1 MDGHSPTP
9 GYDAADLARFASE
22 VGKDPSRPAF
32 TRDRARVLH
41 SWALRRLADKTQVLL
56 PGRSDFPRTRLTHT
70 LEVAQIAR
78 EIGAELGCDPDL
90 TETAGLCHDLGHP
103 PFGHNG
109 ESALNEIAVDIGGF
123 EGNAQS
129 FRVLTRLEPKVIT
142 ADGTSAGLNLTR
154 AALDSVI
161 KYPWFR
167 TVGHAKFNV
176 YADDAEVFEWVRAE
190 APGPRR
196 CLEAQVMDWADDVA
210 YSVHDIED
218 ALYSGYLT
226 PQTLTSEAAAA
237 HVIDVAA
244 SEYAGHL
251 SEMELGQALERLNAL
266 TFRPKSFTGSMADL
280 AGLKAMTS
288 GLIGRFSQAAVAATR
303 EPSGTQRLLRYRAD
317 LCVPTEVRAEVAVLK
332 SFAFYYVF
340 HRRGVEQEYAAQRQ
354 LLTETVEMLMAQGD
368 AALHPTFAEAFREAD
383 GDDAARLRVV
393 VDQSASLTDVSVV
406 RWHAR
411 LRNPPT

>member
-1 MDGHSPTP
+1 MDG
-9 GYDAADLARFASE
+9 YAAPDFARFAPE
-22 VGKDPSRPAF
+22 ATKDPARPAF

-109 ESALNEIAVDIGGF
+109 EAALNEIAEDIGGF

-129 FRVLTRLEPKVIT
+129 FRVLTRLEPKVVA
-142 ADGTSAGLNLTR
+142 ADGASAGLNLTR
-154 AALDSVI
+154 AALDSVL

-167 TVGHAKFNV
+167 TPGEAKFNV
-176 YADDAEVFEWVRAE
+176 YADDAAVFGWVRSGE
-190 APGPRR
+190 PGQRR

-226 PQTLTSEAAAA
+226 PQTLTSDSAAA

-244 SEYAGHL
+244 REYAGQL
-251 SEMELGQALERLNAL
+251 SAAELEAALERLNAL
-266 TFRPKSFTGSMADL
+266 PFRPLTFDGSMVAL
-280 AGLKAMTS
+280 AALKAMTS
-288 GLIGRFSQAAVAATR
+288 GLIGRFSRAAVLATR
-303 EPSGTQRLLRYRAD
+303 ERFGAGRLLRYRAD
-317 LCVPTEVRAEVAVLK
+317 LCVPAEVRAEVAVLK

-340 HRRGVEQEYAAQRQ
+340 HRSGVDREYAAQRH
-354 LLTETVEMLMAQGD
+354 LLTETVAMLMSAD
-368 AALHPTFAEAFREAD
+368 ADALHPMFGAAHQAAGAD
-383 GDDAARLRVV
+383 EAARLRVV
-393 VDQSASLTDVSVV
+393 IDQVASLTDVSVV
-406 RWHAR
+406 RWHSR
-411 LRNPPT
+411 LRDEHT

>member
-1 MDGHSPTP
+1 MA
-9 GYDAADLARFASE
+9 GYSATDAARYAAE
-22 VGKDPSRPAF
+22 AEKDPARPAF

-109 ESALNEIAVDIGGF
+109 EAALDAVASGIGGF

-129 FRVLTRLEPKVIT
+129 FRVLTRLEPKVAA
-142 ADGTSAGLNLTR
+142 ADGTSVGLNLTR
-154 AALDSVI
+154 AALDSVV

-167 TVGHAKFNV
+167 AAGTAKFNV
-176 YADDAEVFEWVRAE
+176 YADDAAMFGWVRDG
-190 APGPRR
+190 APGERR

-210 YSVHDIED
+210 YSVHDVED

-226 PQTLTSEAAAA
+226 PETLTSEAAAA

-244 SEYAGHL
+244 REYAGHL
-251 SEMELGQALERLNAL
+251 SADDLGRALGRLNAL
-266 TFRPKSFTGSMADL
+266 PFRPVAFDGSMASL
-280 AGLKAMTS
+280 AALKAMTS
-288 GLIGRFSQAAVAATR
+288 GLIGRFSRAAAVATR
-303 EPSGTQRLLRYRAD
+303 ERFGADRLLRYRAD
-317 LCVPTEVRAEVAVLK
+317 LCVPAEVRAEVAVLK

-340 HRRGVEQEYAAQRQ
+340 HRSGVDREYAAQRR
-354 LLTETVEMLMAQGD
+354 LLTEVVEMLMARD
-368 AALHPTFAEAFREAD
+368 AAALHPMFAAAHRAA
-383 GDDAARLRVV
+383 GDDEAARLRVV
-393 VDQSASLTDVSVV
+393 IDQVASLTDVSVV

-411 LRNPPT
+411 LRDEQT